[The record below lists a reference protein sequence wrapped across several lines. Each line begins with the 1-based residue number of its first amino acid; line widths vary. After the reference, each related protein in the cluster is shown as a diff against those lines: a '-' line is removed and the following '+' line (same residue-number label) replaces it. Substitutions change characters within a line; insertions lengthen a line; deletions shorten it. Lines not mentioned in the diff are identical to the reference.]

1 MKKEIWIN
9 RSDLKTILD
18 VLDRFKTGDENVK
31 VVQDTDG
38 NGIGYTTELHL
49 EHTVHGTF
57 CTVIVPIVTSER
69 W

>member
-9 RSDLKTILD
+9 RTDLKVILD

-31 VVQDTDG
+31 VVQTTDG
-38 NGIGYTTELHL
+38 SGIGYTTEVQLD
-49 EHTVHGTF
+49 HTVHDTF
-57 CTVIVPIVTSER
+57 CTVIVPIVTHED